1 MKSSIVRTLV
11 TLGLGAVL
19 SPIALLAQGSI
30 NATIPF
36 DFTVSGKSLAA
47 GDYLVQQLNQNIL
60 LIRSVKGKS
69 SVMTIAMASPKTGA
83 ADKAVLTFNRYGDT
97 YFLSKVSSDSRGWE
111 LPRSPVEKELIARF
125 ERLKPVVVAAGLR
138 SK

>member
-47 GDYLVQQLNQNIL
+47 GDYSIRQLSQDIL
-60 LIRSVKGKS
+60 LIRSVKGNS
-69 SVMTIAMASPKTGA
+69 AVMTVGMAGEKTGEA
-83 ADKAVLTFNRYGDT
+83 GTGLLTFNRYGDT